1 MTRAAPPR
9 ARALSRREL
18 RRFLTPRRAGDH
30 KGVFGHVLVVAG
42 SRGMAGAAILA
53 ARAAARSGAG
63 LVTLAV
69 PRGIQNVVA
78 GRVPEAMTLGLAQN
92 AQGAFSPAAA
102 AELAR
107 AAAKKKFTVMA
118 AGPGLSRNPGARK
131 FLLQALRKIKI
142 PSLLDADA
150 LNILSGLSPAAVR
163 SILARPG
170 GCVATPHPG
179 EMGRCLKTSAAR
191 VEADRP
197 AAVLDMAR
205 RWGCAVLL
213 KGRRT
218 LVSDGRKIWMNQTG
232 GPALAKGGSGDVL
245 TGLLAGLWAQRL
257 ASGRGSKDAALES
270 AALAAWL
277 HGKAGEAA
285 GRRATPWASSASR
298 LIEEFS
304 GAFKSL

>member
-1 MTRAAPPR
+1 VSRAAAPRPR
-9 ARALSRREL
+9 ALPRREL
-18 RRFLTPRRAGDH
+18 RRFLAPRRAGDH
-30 KGVFGHVLVVAG
+30 KGVFGHALIAAG

-69 PRGIQNVVA
+69 PRGIQDVVA
-78 GRVPEAMTLGLAQN
+78 GHVPEAMTLGLAQN

-102 AELAR
+102 AVLFG
-107 AAAKKKFTVMA
+107 AAAKKKFAVMA
-118 AGPGLSRNPGARK
+118 LGPGLSQDPGAKK
-131 FLLQALRKIKI
+131 FLLETLKKIKI
-142 PSLLDADA
+142 PAVLDADA
-150 LNILSGLSPAAVR
+150 LNILAGLSPAAAR
-163 SILARPG
+163 RLLSRPG

-179 EMGRCLKTSAAR
+179 EMGRCLKMSAAR
-191 VEADRP
+191 VQADRP
-197 AAVLDMAR
+197 AAVLTLAR
-205 RWGCAVLL
+205 LWGCAVLL

-218 LVSDGRKIWMNQTG
+218 LISDGQKIWMNQTG

-257 ASGRGSKDAALES
+257 ASGRGSKNAALES

-285 GRRATPWASSASR
+285 GRRATPWASSASL
-298 LIEEFS
+298 LIDEFPA
-304 GAFKSL
+304 AFKAL